1 MPNTILKVENL
12 KKSFQTAGGL
22 FQKKQFV
29 NAVIDVSFEIEEGT
43 TFSLVGE
50 SGCGKSTTGRLI
62 TRLIEPTNGSI
73 VVGGKE
79 VATAKQSELKHLRQT
94 VQMIFQDPYASLNPR
109 MKVKELVGEPLEIH
123 SKLSKAEREKLVLEM
138 LEVVGLNAE
147 HADRYAHE
155 FSGGQRQRL
164 GIARALI
171 TKPKLIIADE
181 PVSALDVSIQSQILN
196 LLKQLQQEY
205 KISFLFISHDLSVV
219 EHISHYIGVMY
230 LGSIVEI
237 GRKETIFNEPK
248 HPYTQALIASVPI
261 ADPTLRKKKIVLTGD
276 IPNPKNP
283 PSGCTFHTRCPLASD
298 ICKQAIP
305 EMKKINEEQSVA
317 CHFVTNREGV
327 HI

>member
-1 MPNTILKVENL
+1 MPNSILKVENL
-12 KKSFQTAGGL
+12 KKSFQIAGGL
-22 FQKKQFV
+22 FQKKQYV

-62 TRLIEPTNGSI
+62 TRLIAPTNGSI
-73 VVGGKE
+73 IVDGKE

-109 MKVKELVGEPLEIH
+109 MKVKELIGEPLEIH
-123 SKLSKAEREKLVLEM
+123 TKLSKAEREKLVLEM

-205 KISFLFISHDLSVV
+205 KISYLFISHDLSVV

-248 HPYTQALIASVPI
+248 HPYTKALIASVPI

-283 PSGCTFHTRCPLASD
+283 PSGCTFHTRCPFASD

-317 CHFVTNREGV
+317 CHFVN
-327 HI
+327 

>member
-1 MPNTILKVENL
+1 MPNSILKVENL

-22 FQKKQFV
+22 FQKKQYV

-62 TRLIEPTNGSI
+62 TRLIAPTNGSI

-79 VATAKQSELKHLRQT
+79 VATAKQSELKNLRQT

-205 KISFLFISHDLSVV
+205 KISYLFISHDLSVV
-219 EHISHYIGVMY
+219 EHISHNIGVMY

-305 EMKKINEEQSVA
+305 EMKKINDEQSVA
-317 CHFVTNREGV
+317 CHFVN
-327 HI
+327 

>member
-1 MPNTILKVENL
+1 MPNSILKVENL
-12 KKSFQTAGGL
+12 KKSFQIAGGL
-22 FQKKQFV
+22 FQKKQYV

-62 TRLIEPTNGSI
+62 TRLIAPTNGSI
-73 VVGGKE
+73 VVDGKE
-79 VATAKQSELKHLRQT
+79 VATAKQSELKHLRQN

-123 SKLSKAEREKLVLEM
+123 TKLSKAEREKLVLEM

-205 KISFLFISHDLSVV
+205 KISYLFISHDLSIV

-283 PSGCTFHTRCPLASD
+283 PSGCTFHTRCPFASD

-317 CHFVTNREGV
+317 CHFVN
-327 HI
+327 

>member
-1 MPNTILKVENL
+1 MWKSMPNSILKVENL
-12 KKSFQTAGGL
+12 KKSFQIAGGL
-22 FQKKQFV
+22 FQKRQHV

-62 TRLIEPTNGSI
+62 TRLIEPSSGSI
-73 VVGGKE
+73 VVDGKE
-79 VATAKQSELKHLRQT
+79 VATAKQSELKHLRKT

-123 SKLSKAEREKLVLEM
+123 TKLSKAEREKLVLEM
-138 LEVVGLNAE
+138 LEVVGLNAD

-171 TKPKLIIADE
+171 TKPKIIIADE

-205 KISFLFISHDLSVV
+205 KISYLFISHDLSVV

-230 LGSIVEI
+230 LGTIVEI
-237 GRKETIFNEPK
+237 GKKEAIFNDPK

-261 ADPTLRKKKIVLTGD
+261 ADPMLRKKKKVLIGD

-283 PSGCTFHTRCPLASD
+283 PSGCTFHTRCPFAAD
-298 ICKQAIP
+298 ICKQKIP

-317 CHFVTNREGV
+317 CHFVN
-327 HI
+327 

>member
-1 MPNTILKVENL
+1 MPNSILKVENL
-12 KKSFQTAGGL
+12 KKSFQIAGGL
-22 FQKKQFV
+22 FQKKQYV

-62 TRLIEPTNGSI
+62 TRLIAPTNGSI
-73 VVGGKE
+73 VVDGKE
-79 VATAKQSELKHLRQT
+79 VATAKPSELRHLRQT

-123 SKLSKAEREKLVLEM
+123 TKLSKVEREKLVLEM

-205 KISFLFISHDLSVV
+205 KISYLFISHDLSVV

-276 IPNPKNP
+276 IPNPKNL
-283 PSGCTFHTRCPLASD
+283 PSGCTFHTRCPFASD
-298 ICKQAIP
+298 ICKQVIP
-305 EMKKINEEQSVA
+305 EMRKINEEQSVA
-317 CHFVTNREGV
+317 CHFVN
-327 HI
+327 

>member
-1 MPNTILKVENL
+1 MPNSILKVENL
-12 KKSFQTAGGL
+12 KKSFQIAGGL
-22 FQKKQFV
+22 FQKKQYV

-62 TRLIEPTNGSI
+62 TRLIAPTNGSI
-73 VVGGKE
+73 VVDGKE
-79 VATAKQSELKHLRQT
+79 VTTAKPSELRYLRQT

-123 SKLSKAEREKLVLEM
+123 TKLSKAEREKLVLEM

-205 KISFLFISHDLSVV
+205 KISYLFISHDLSVV

-283 PSGCTFHTRCPLASD
+283 PSGCTFHTRCPFASD

-317 CHFVTNREGV
+317 CHFVN
-327 HI
+327 

>member
-1 MPNTILKVENL
+1 MPNSILKVENL
-12 KKSFQTAGGL
+12 KKSFQIAGGL
-22 FQKKQFV
+22 FQKKQYV

-62 TRLIEPTNGSI
+62 TRLIAPTNGSI
-73 VVGGKE
+73 VVDGKE
-79 VATAKQSELKHLRQT
+79 VATAKPSELRHLRQT

-123 SKLSKAEREKLVLEM
+123 TKLSKVEREKLVLEM

-181 PVSALDVSIQSQILN
+181 PVSALDVSIQSQIWN

-205 KISFLFISHDLSVV
+205 KISYLFISHDLSVV

-283 PSGCTFHTRCPLASD
+283 PSGCTFHTRCPFASD
-298 ICKQAIP
+298 ICKQVIP
-305 EMKKINEEQSVA
+305 EMRKINEEQSVA
-317 CHFVTNREGV
+317 CHFVN
-327 HI
+327 

>member
-1 MPNTILKVENL
+1 MWKSMPNSILKVENL
-12 KKSFQTAGGL
+12 KKSFQIAGGL
-22 FQKKQFV
+22 FQKRQHV

-62 TRLIEPTNGSI
+62 TRLIEPSSGSI
-73 VVGGKE
+73 LVDGKE
-79 VATAKQSELKHLRQT
+79 VATAKQSELKHLRKT

-123 SKLSKAEREKLVLEM
+123 TKLSKAEREKLVLEM
-138 LEVVGLNAE
+138 LEVVGLNAD

-171 TKPKLIIADE
+171 TKPKIIIADE

-205 KISFLFISHDLSVV
+205 KISYLFISHDLSVV

-230 LGSIVEI
+230 LGTIVEI
-237 GRKETIFNEPK
+237 GKKEAIFNDPK

-261 ADPTLRKKKIVLTGD
+261 ADPMLRKKKKVLIGD

-283 PSGCTFHTRCPLASD
+283 PSGCTFHTRCPFAAD
-298 ICKQAIP
+298 ICKQKIP

-317 CHFVTNREGV
+317 CHFVN
-327 HI
+327 

>member
-1 MPNTILKVENL
+1 MPNSILKVENL
-12 KKSFQTAGGL
+12 KKSFQIAGGL
-22 FQKKQFV
+22 FQKKQYV

-62 TRLIEPTNGSI
+62 TRLIAPTNGSI
-73 VVGGKE
+73 VVDGKE
-79 VATAKQSELKHLRQT
+79 VATAKPSELRHLRQT

-123 SKLSKAEREKLVLEM
+123 TKISKAEREKLVLEM

-205 KISFLFISHDLSVV
+205 KISYLFISHDLSVV

-317 CHFVTNREGV
+317 CHFVN
-327 HI
+327 

>member
-1 MPNTILKVENL
+1 MPNSILKVENL
-12 KKSFQTAGGL
+12 KKSFQIAGGL
-22 FQKKQFV
+22 FQKRQHV

-62 TRLIEPTNGSI
+62 TRLIEPSSGSI
-73 VVGGKE
+73 VVDGKE

-123 SKLSKAEREKLVLEM
+123 TKLSKTEREKLVLEM
-138 LEVVGLNAE
+138 LEVVGLNAD

-171 TKPKLIIADE
+171 TKPKIIIADE

-205 KISFLFISHDLSVV
+205 KISYLFISHDLSVV

-230 LGSIVEI
+230 LGTIVEI
-237 GRKETIFNEPK
+237 GKKEAIFNDPK

-261 ADPTLRKKKIVLTGD
+261 ADPMLRKKKKVLIGD

-283 PSGCTFHTRCPLASD
+283 PTGCTFHTRCPFAAD
-298 ICKQAIP
+298 ICKQRIP

-317 CHFVTNREGV
+317 CHFVN
-327 HI
+327 

>member
-1 MPNTILKVENL
+1 MPNSILKVEKL
-12 KKSFQTAGGL
+12 KKSFQIAGGL
-22 FQKKQFV
+22 FQKRQQV

-62 TRLIEPTNGSI
+62 TRLIEPSSGSI
-73 VVGGKE
+73 VVDGKE

-123 SKLSKAEREKLVLEM
+123 TKLSKAEREKLVLEM
-138 LEVVGLNAE
+138 LEVVGLNAD

-171 TKPKLIIADE
+171 TKPKIIIADE

-196 LLKQLQQEY
+196 LLKRLQQEY
-205 KISFLFISHDLSVV
+205 KISYLFISHDLSVV

-230 LGSIVEI
+230 LGTIVEV
-237 GRKETIFNEPK
+237 GKKETIFNDPK

-261 ADPTLRKKKIVLTGD
+261 ADPTLRKKKRVLIGD

-283 PSGCTFHTRCPLASD
+283 PSGCTFHTRCPFAAD

-317 CHFVTNREGV
+317 CHFVN
-327 HI
+327 

>member
-1 MPNTILKVENL
+1 MPNRILKVENL
-12 KKSFQTAGGL
+12 KKSFQIAGGL
-22 FQKKQFV
+22 FQKKQYV

-62 TRLIEPTNGSI
+62 TRLIAPTNGSI
-73 VVGGKE
+73 VVDGKE
-79 VATAKQSELKHLRQT
+79 VATAKPSELRHLRQT

-123 SKLSKAEREKLVLEM
+123 TKLSKAEREKLVLEM

-205 KISFLFISHDLSVV
+205 KISYLFISHDLSVV

-283 PSGCTFHTRCPLASD
+283 PSGCTFHTRCPIASD

-305 EMKKINEEQSVA
+305 EMKKITEEQSVA
-317 CHFVTNREGV
+317 CHFVN
-327 HI
+327 

>member
-1 MPNTILKVENL
+1 MWKSMPNSILKVENL
-12 KKSFQTAGGL
+12 KKSFQIAGGL
-22 FQKKQFV
+22 FQKRQHV

-62 TRLIEPTNGSI
+62 TRLIEPSSGSI
-73 VVGGKE
+73 VVDGKE

-123 SKLSKAEREKLVLEM
+123 TKLSKAEREKLVLEM
-138 LEVVGLNAE
+138 LEVVGLNAD

-171 TKPKLIIADE
+171 TKPKIIIADE

-205 KISFLFISHDLSVV
+205 KISYLFISHDLSVV

-230 LGSIVEI
+230 LGTIVEI
-237 GRKETIFNEPK
+237 GKKEAIFNDPK

-261 ADPTLRKKKIVLTGD
+261 VDPMLRKKKKVLIGD

-283 PSGCTFHTRCPLASD
+283 PSGCTFHTRCPFAAD
-298 ICKQAIP
+298 ICKQTIP

-317 CHFVTNREGV
+317 CHFVN
-327 HI
+327 

>member
-1 MPNTILKVENL
+1 MENL
-12 KKSFQTAGGL
+12 KKSFQIAGGL
-22 FQKKQFV
+22 FQKKQYV

-62 TRLIEPTNGSI
+62 TRLIAPTNGSI
-73 VVGGKE
+73 IVDGKE

-109 MKVKELVGEPLEIH
+109 MKVKELIGEPLEIH
-123 SKLSKAEREKLVLEM
+123 TKLSKAEREKLVLEM

-205 KISFLFISHDLSVV
+205 KISYLFISHDLSVV

-248 HPYTQALIASVPI
+248 HPYTKALIASVPI

-283 PSGCTFHTRCPLASD
+283 PSGCTFHTRCPFASD

-317 CHFVTNREGV
+317 CHFVN
-327 HI
+327 

>member
-1 MPNTILKVENL
+1 VEKL
-12 KKSFQTAGGL
+12 KKSFQIAGGL
-22 FQKKQFV
+22 FQKRQQV

-62 TRLIEPTNGSI
+62 TRLIEPSSGSI
-73 VVGGKE
+73 VVDGKE

-94 VQMIFQDPYASLNPR
+94 VQMMFQDPYASLNPR

-123 SKLSKAEREKLVLEM
+123 TKLSKAEREKLVLEM
-138 LEVVGLNAE
+138 LEVVGLNAD

-171 TKPKLIIADE
+171 TKPKIIIADE

-196 LLKQLQQEY
+196 LLKRLQQEY
-205 KISFLFISHDLSVV
+205 KISYLFISHDLSVV

-230 LGSIVEI
+230 LGTIVEV
-237 GRKETIFNEPK
+237 GKKETIFNDPK

-261 ADPTLRKKKIVLTGD
+261 ADPTLRKKKRVLIGD

-283 PSGCTFHTRCPLASD
+283 PSGCTFHTRCPFAAD

-317 CHFVTNREGV
+317 CHFVN
-327 HI
+327 

>member
-1 MPNTILKVENL
+1 MPNSILKVENL
-12 KKSFQTAGGL
+12 KKSFQIAGGL
-22 FQKKQFV
+22 FQQKQYV

-62 TRLIEPTNGSI
+62 TRLIAPTNGSI
-73 VVGGKE
+73 VVDGKE
-79 VATAKQSELKHLRQT
+79 VATAKQSDLKHLRQT

-123 SKLSKAEREKLVLEM
+123 TKLSKAEREKLVLEM

-196 LLKQLQQEY
+196 LLKKLQQEY
-205 KISFLFISHDLSVV
+205 KISYLFISHDLSVV

-237 GRKETIFNEPK
+237 GRKETIFNNPK

-261 ADPTLRKKKIVLTGD
+261 ADPTLRKKKMVLTGD

-283 PSGCTFHTRCPLASD
+283 PSGCTFHTRCPMASD

-317 CHFVTNREGV
+317 CHFV
-327 HI
+327 H

>member
-1 MPNTILKVENL
+1 MWKLMSNSILKVENL
-12 KKSFQTAGGL
+12 KKSFQIAGGL
-22 FQKKQFV
+22 FQKRQHV

-62 TRLIEPTNGSI
+62 TRLIAPTSGSI
-73 VVGGKE
+73 VVDGKE
-79 VATAKQSELKHLRQT
+79 VATAKHSDLKHLRRT

-123 SKLSKAEREKLVLEM
+123 TKLSKAEREKLVLEM

-147 HADRYAHE
+147 QADRYAHE

-196 LLKQLQQEY
+196 LLKQLQQEF
-205 KISFLFISHDLSVV
+205 KISYLFISHDLSVV

-230 LGSIVEI
+230 LGTIVEI
-237 GRKETIFNEPK
+237 GRKETIFNDPK

-261 ADPTLRKKKIVLTGD
+261 VDPTLRKKKKVLIGD

-298 ICKQAIP
+298 ICKQVIP
-305 EMKKINEEQSVA
+305 EMKKMNEEQSVA
-317 CHFVTNREGV
+317 CHFVN
-327 HI
+327 

>member
-1 MPNTILKVENL
+1 MPNSILKVENL
-12 KKSFQTAGGL
+12 KKSFQIAGGL
-22 FQKKQFV
+22 FQKKQYV

-62 TRLIEPTNGSI
+62 TRLIAPTNGSI
-73 VVGGKE
+73 IVDGKE

-109 MKVKELVGEPLEIH
+109 MKVKELIGEPLEIH
-123 SKLSKAEREKLVLEM
+123 TKLSKAEREKLVLEM

-155 FSGGQRQRL
+155 FSGEQRQRL

-205 KISFLFISHDLSVV
+205 KISYLFISHDLSVV

-248 HPYTQALIASVPI
+248 HPYTKALIASVPI

-283 PSGCTFHTRCPLASD
+283 PSGCTFHTRCPFASD

-317 CHFVTNREGV
+317 CHFVN
-327 HI
+327 

>member
-1 MPNTILKVENL
+1 MPNSILKVENL
-12 KKSFQTAGGL
+12 KKSFQIAGGL
-22 FQKKQFV
+22 FQKRQHV

-62 TRLIEPTNGSI
+62 TRLIEPSGGSI
-73 VVGGKE
+73 VVDGKE

-123 SKLSKAEREKLVLEM
+123 TKLSKAEREKLVLEM
-138 LEVVGLNAE
+138 LEVVGLNAD

-171 TKPKLIIADE
+171 TKPKIIIADE

-205 KISFLFISHDLSVV
+205 KISYLFISHDLSVV

-230 LGSIVEI
+230 LGTIVEI
-237 GRKETIFNEPK
+237 GKKEAIFKDPK

-261 ADPTLRKKKIVLTGD
+261 ADPMLRKKKKVLIGD

-283 PSGCTFHTRCPLASD
+283 PSGCTFHTRCPFAAD
-298 ICKQAIP
+298 ICKQTIP
-305 EMKKINEEQSVA
+305 EMKKINEEQNVA
-317 CHFVTNREGV
+317 CHFVN
-327 HI
+327 

>member
-1 MPNTILKVENL
+1 MPNSILKVENL
-12 KKSFQTAGGL
+12 KKNFQIAGGL
-22 FQKKQFV
+22 FQKKQYV

-62 TRLIEPTNGSI
+62 TRLIAPTNGSI
-73 VVGGKE
+73 VVDGKE
-79 VATAKQSELKHLRQT
+79 VATAKPSELRHLRQT

-123 SKLSKAEREKLVLEM
+123 TKLSKAEREKLVLEM

-205 KISFLFISHDLSVV
+205 KISYLFISHDLSVV

-283 PSGCTFHTRCPLASD
+283 PSGCTFHTRCPFASD

-305 EMKKINEEQSVA
+305 EMRKINEEQSVA
-317 CHFVTNREGV
+317 CHFVN
-327 HI
+327 

>member
-1 MPNTILKVENL
+1 MPNSILKVENL
-12 KKSFQTAGGL
+12 KKSFQIAGGL
-22 FQKKQFV
+22 FQKRQHV

-62 TRLIEPTNGSI
+62 TRLIEPSSGSI
-73 VVGGKE
+73 LVDGKE

-94 VQMIFQDPYASLNPR
+94 VQIIFQDPYASLNPR

-123 SKLSKAEREKLVLEM
+123 TKLSKAEREKLVLEM
-138 LEVVGLNAE
+138 LEVVGLNAD

-171 TKPKLIIADE
+171 TKPKIIIADE

-205 KISFLFISHDLSVV
+205 KISYLFISHDLSVV

-230 LGSIVEI
+230 LGTIVEI
-237 GRKETIFNEPK
+237 GKKEAIFNDPK

-261 ADPTLRKKKIVLTGD
+261 ADPMLRKKKKVLIGD

-283 PSGCTFHTRCPLASD
+283 PSGCTFHTRCPFAAD
-298 ICKQAIP
+298 ICKQKIP

-317 CHFVTNREGV
+317 CHFVN
-327 HI
+327 

>member
-1 MPNTILKVENL
+1 MWKSMPNSILKVENL
-12 KKSFQTAGGL
+12 KKSFQIAGGL
-22 FQKKQFV
+22 FQKRQHV

-62 TRLIEPTNGSI
+62 TRLIEPSSGSI
-73 VVGGKE
+73 VVDGKE

-123 SKLSKAEREKLVLEM
+123 TKLSKAEREKLVLEM
-138 LEVVGLNAE
+138 LEVVGLNAD

-171 TKPKLIIADE
+171 TKPKIIIADE

-205 KISFLFISHDLSVV
+205 KISYLFISHDLSVV

-230 LGSIVEI
+230 LGTIVEI
-237 GRKETIFNEPK
+237 GKKEAIFNDPK

-261 ADPTLRKKKIVLTGD
+261 ADPMLRKKKKVLIGD

-283 PSGCTFHTRCPLASD
+283 PSGCTFHTRCPFAAD
-298 ICKQAIP
+298 ICKQTIP

-317 CHFVTNREGV
+317 CHFVN
-327 HI
+327 

>member
-1 MPNTILKVENL
+1 MPNSILKVENL
-12 KKSFQTAGGL
+12 KKSFQIAGGL
-22 FQKKQFV
+22 FQKKQYV

-62 TRLIEPTNGSI
+62 TRLIAPTNGSI
-73 VVGGKE
+73 VVDGKE
-79 VATAKQSELKHLRQT
+79 VATAKPSELRHLRQT

-123 SKLSKAEREKLVLEM
+123 TKISKAEREKLVLEM

-205 KISFLFISHDLSVV
+205 KISYLFISHDLSVV

-230 LGSIVEI
+230 LGTIVEI
-237 GRKETIFNEPK
+237 GRKETIFNDPK

-261 ADPTLRKKKIVLTGD
+261 ADPTLRKKKKVLIGD

-283 PSGCTFHTRCPLASD
+283 PSGCTFHTRCPFASD

-305 EMKKINEEQSVA
+305 QMRKINEEQSVA
-317 CHFVTNREGV
+317 CHFVN
-327 HI
+327 

>member
-1 MPNTILKVENL
+1 MPNSILKVENL
-12 KKSFQTAGGL
+12 KKSFQIAGGL
-22 FQKKQFV
+22 FQKRQHV

-62 TRLIEPTNGSI
+62 TRLIEPSGGSI
-73 VVGGKE
+73 IVDGKE

-123 SKLSKAEREKLVLEM
+123 TKLTKAEREKLVLEM
-138 LEVVGLNAE
+138 LEVVGLNAD

-171 TKPKLIIADE
+171 TKPKIIIADE

-205 KISFLFISHDLSVV
+205 KISYLFISHDLSVV

-230 LGSIVEI
+230 LGTIVEI
-237 GRKETIFNEPK
+237 GKKEAIFNDPK

-261 ADPTLRKKKIVLTGD
+261 ADPMLRKKKKVLIGD

-283 PSGCTFHTRCPLASD
+283 PSGCTFHTRCPFAAD
-298 ICKQAIP
+298 ICKQTIP

-317 CHFVTNREGV
+317 CHFVN
-327 HI
+327 

>member
-1 MPNTILKVENL
+1 MPNSILKVENL
-12 KKSFQTAGGL
+12 KKSFQIAGGL
-22 FQKKQFV
+22 FQKKQYV

-62 TRLIEPTNGSI
+62 TRLIAPTNGSI
-73 VVGGKE
+73 VVDGKE
-79 VATAKQSELKHLRQT
+79 VATAKPSELRHLRQT

-123 SKLSKAEREKLVLEM
+123 TKLSKVEREKLVLEM

-205 KISFLFISHDLSVV
+205 KISYLFISHDLSVV

-283 PSGCTFHTRCPLASD
+283 PSGCTFHTRCPFASD

-305 EMKKINEEQSVA
+305 EMRKINEEQSVA
-317 CHFVTNREGV
+317 CHFVN
-327 HI
+327 

>member
-1 MPNTILKVENL
+1 MWKSMPNSILKVEKL
-12 KKSFQTAGGL
+12 KKSFQIAGGL
-22 FQKKQFV
+22 FQKRQQV

-62 TRLIEPTNGSI
+62 TRLIEPSSGSI
-73 VVGGKE
+73 VVDGKE

-123 SKLSKAEREKLVLEM
+123 TKLSKAEREKLVLEM
-138 LEVVGLNAE
+138 LEVVGLNAD

-171 TKPKLIIADE
+171 TKPKIIIADE

-196 LLKQLQQEY
+196 LLKRLQQEY
-205 KISFLFISHDLSVV
+205 KISYLFISHDLSVV
-219 EHISHYIGVMY
+219 EHISHNIGVMY
-230 LGSIVEI
+230 LGTIVEV
-237 GRKETIFNEPK
+237 GKKETIFNDPK

-261 ADPTLRKKKIVLTGD
+261 ADPTLRKKKRVLIGD

-283 PSGCTFHTRCPLASD
+283 PSGCTFHTRCPFAAD

-317 CHFVTNREGV
+317 CHFVN
-327 HI
+327 

>member
-1 MPNTILKVENL
+1 MPNSILKVENL
-12 KKSFQTAGGL
+12 KKSFQIAGGL
-22 FQKKQFV
+22 FQKRQHV

-62 TRLIEPTNGSI
+62 TRLIEPSSGSI
-73 VVGGKE
+73 VVDGKE

-123 SKLSKAEREKLVLEM
+123 TKLSKAEREKLVLEM
-138 LEVVGLNAE
+138 LEVVGLNVDY
-147 HADRYAHE
+147 ADRYAHE

-171 TKPKLIIADE
+171 TKPKIIIADE

-196 LLKQLQQEY
+196 LLKRLQQEY
-205 KISFLFISHDLSVV
+205 KISYLFISHDLSVV

-230 LGSIVEI
+230 LGTIVEI
-237 GRKETIFNEPK
+237 GKKETIFNDPK

-261 ADPTLRKKKIVLTGD
+261 ADPTLRKKKKILIGD

-283 PSGCTFHTRCPLASD
+283 PSGCTFHTRCPFAAD

-305 EMKKINEEQSVA
+305 EMKKINKEQSVA
-317 CHFVTNREGV
+317 CHFVN
-327 HI
+327 

>member
-1 MPNTILKVENL
+1 MSNSILKVENL
-12 KKSFQTAGGL
+12 KKSFQIAGGL
-22 FQKKQFV
+22 FQQKQYV

-62 TRLIEPTNGSI
+62 TRLIAPTNGSI
-73 VVGGKE
+73 VVDGQE
-79 VATAKQSELKHLRQT
+79 VASAKPSELKHLRQT

-123 SKLSKAEREKLVLEM
+123 TKLSKAEREKLVLEM

-205 KISFLFISHDLSVV
+205 QISYLFISHDLSVV
-219 EHISHYIGVMY
+219 EHISDTIGVMY

-237 GRKETIFNEPK
+237 GRKETIFNHPK

-261 ADPTLRKKKIVLTGD
+261 ADPTLRKKKMVLTGD

-317 CHFVTNREGV
+317 CHFV
-327 HI
+327 H

>member
-1 MPNTILKVENL
+1 MPNSILKVKNL
-12 KKSFQTAGGL
+12 KKSFQIAGGL
-22 FQKKQFV
+22 FQKRQHV

-62 TRLIEPTNGSI
+62 TRLIEPSSGSI
-73 VVGGKE
+73 IVDGKE

-123 SKLSKAEREKLVLEM
+123 TKLSKAEREKLVLEM
-138 LEVVGLNAE
+138 LEVVGLNAD

-171 TKPKLIIADE
+171 TKPKIIIADE

-205 KISFLFISHDLSVV
+205 KISYLFISHDLSVV

-230 LGSIVEI
+230 LGTIVEI
-237 GRKETIFNEPK
+237 GKKEAIFNDPK

-261 ADPTLRKKKIVLTGD
+261 ADPMLRKKKKVLIGD

-283 PSGCTFHTRCPLASD
+283 PSGCTFHTRCPFAAD
-298 ICKQAIP
+298 ICKQTIP

-317 CHFVTNREGV
+317 CHFVN
-327 HI
+327 

>member
-1 MPNTILKVENL
+1 MPNSILKVENL
-12 KKSFQTAGGL
+12 KKSFQIAGGL
-22 FQKKQFV
+22 FQKKQHV

-62 TRLIEPTNGSI
+62 TRLIAPTSGSI
-73 VVGGKE
+73 VVEGRE
-79 VATAKQSELKHLRQT
+79 VATAKQSDLKHLRQT

-123 SKLSKAEREKLVLEM
+123 TKLSKAEREKLVLEM
-138 LEVVGLNAE
+138 LEVVGLNAD

-196 LLKQLQQEY
+196 LLKQLQQEFN
-205 KISFLFISHDLSVV
+205 ISYLFISHDLSVV

-230 LGSIVEI
+230 LGTIVEI
-237 GRKETIFNEPK
+237 GRKETIFNDPK

-261 ADPTLRKKKIVLTGD
+261 ADPTKRKKKKVLIGD

-283 PSGCTFHTRCPLASD
+283 PSGCTFHTRCPFASD

-305 EMKKINEEQSVA
+305 QMKKINEEQSVA
-317 CHFVTNREGV
+317 CHFVN
-327 HI
+327 

>member
-1 MPNTILKVENL
+1 MPNSILKVENL
-12 KKSFQTAGGL
+12 KKSFQIAGGL
-22 FQKKQFV
+22 FQKKQYV

-62 TRLIEPTNGSI
+62 TRLIAPTNGSI
-73 VVGGKE
+73 VVDGKE
-79 VATAKQSELKHLRQT
+79 VATAKPFELRHLRQT

-123 SKLSKAEREKLVLEM
+123 TKLSKVEREKLVLEM

-205 KISFLFISHDLSVV
+205 KISYLFISHDLSVV

-283 PSGCTFHTRCPLASD
+283 PSGCTFHTRCPFASD

-305 EMKKINEEQSVA
+305 EMRKINEEQSVA
-317 CHFVTNREGV
+317 CHFVN
-327 HI
+327 

>member
-1 MPNTILKVENL
+1 MPNSILKVENL
-12 KKSFQTAGGL
+12 KKSFQIAGGL
-22 FQKKQFV
+22 FQKKQYV

-62 TRLIEPTNGSI
+62 TRLIAPTNGSI
-73 VVGGKE
+73 VVDGKE
-79 VATAKQSELKHLRQT
+79 VATAKPSELRHLRQT

-123 SKLSKAEREKLVLEM
+123 TKLSKVEREKLVFEM

-205 KISFLFISHDLSVV
+205 KISYLFISHDLSVV

-283 PSGCTFHTRCPLASD
+283 PSGCTFHTRCPFASD

-305 EMKKINEEQSVA
+305 EMRKINEEQSVA
-317 CHFVTNREGV
+317 CHFVN
-327 HI
+327 

>member
-1 MPNTILKVENL
+1 MPNNILKVENL

-22 FQKKQFV
+22 FQKKQYV

-62 TRLIEPTNGSI
+62 TRLIAPTNGSI

-205 KISFLFISHDLSVV
+205 KISYLFISHDLSVV

-298 ICKQAIP
+298 ICKQAVP

-317 CHFVTNREGV
+317 CHFVN
-327 HI
+327 

>member
-1 MPNTILKVENL
+1 MPNSILKVENL
-12 KKSFQTAGGL
+12 KKSFQVAGGL
-22 FQKKQFV
+22 FQKSQHV

-62 TRLIEPTNGSI
+62 TRLIAPTSGSI
-73 VVGGKE
+73 VVDGKE
-79 VATAKQSELKHLRQT
+79 IATAKQSELKHLRQT

-123 SKLSKAEREKLVLEM
+123 TKLSKDEREKLVLEM

-196 LLKQLQQEY
+196 LLKQLQQEF
-205 KISFLFISHDLSVV
+205 KISYLFISHDLSVV

-230 LGSIVEI
+230 LGTIVEI
-237 GRKETIFNEPK
+237 GRKETIFNNPK

-261 ADPTLRKKKIVLTGD
+261 ADPTLRKKKKVLIGD

-283 PSGCTFHTRCPLASD
+283 PSGCTFHTRCPFASD

-305 EMKKINEEQSVA
+305 QMRKINEEQSVA
-317 CHFVTNREGV
+317 CHFVN
-327 HI
+327 

>member
-1 MPNTILKVENL
+1 MPNSILKVENL
-12 KKSFQTAGGL
+12 KKSFQIAGGL
-22 FQKKQFV
+22 FQKKQYV

-62 TRLIEPTNGSI
+62 TRLIAPTNGSI
-73 VVGGKE
+73 IVDGKE

-109 MKVKELVGEPLEIH
+109 MKVKELIGEPLEIH
-123 SKLSKAEREKLVLEM
+123 TKLSKAEREKLVLEM

-147 HADRYAHE
+147 HANRYAHE
-155 FSGGQRQRL
+155 FSGEQRQRL

-205 KISFLFISHDLSVV
+205 KISYLFISHDLSVV

-248 HPYTQALIASVPI
+248 HPYTKALIASVPI

-283 PSGCTFHTRCPLASD
+283 PSGCTFHTRCPFASD
-298 ICKQAIP
+298 ICKQVIP

-317 CHFVTNREGV
+317 CHFVN
-327 HI
+327 